1 VREEP
6 RKATPET
13 GTCLVCGQVF
23 PTQEELSKH
32 LITILLNQGQ
42 VHHSCAVETG
52 LRGTKTTIHYE
63 ATAWYSRM
71 SPPMRSRRPIS
82 GTSST
87 GTMGDGFSGTASLSP
102 RWGRCAL

>member
-32 LITILLNQGQ
+32 LMDA
-42 VHHSCAVETG
+42 HADDG
-52 LRGTKTTIHYE
+52 L
-63 ATAWYSRM
+63 S
-71 SPPMRSRRPIS
+71 
-82 GTSST
+82 
-87 GTMGDGFSGTASLSP
+87 DGSDES
-102 RWGRCAL
+102 

>member
-52 LRGTKTTIHYE
+52 R
-63 ATAWYSRM
+63 
-71 SPPMRSRRPIS
+71 PPESASGCHLLVERS
-82 GTSST
+82 
-87 GTMGDGFSGTASLSP
+87 
-102 RWGRCAL
+102 CQ